1 MPNHCHGR
9 KNNACLKGIVRL
21 MDTLCCLL
29 YVSRIGLGVS
39 DDDYRTILA
48 TSRAN
53 NPRRQITGVL
63 CAGSGH
69 FMQVLEGPQK
79 NVMEL
84 YTQILD
90 DPRHFDCMLLGVN
103 YLRKR
108 LFSDWV
114 MGYISNPTAVME
126 ARRKELL
133 EECKA
138 ESDDNKPVRI
148 MRGFVAQLERQE
160 VAI

>member
-1 MPNHCHGR
+1 
-9 KNNACLKGIVRL
+9 

-29 YVSRIGLGVS
+29 YVSRIGLGV
-39 DDDYRTILA
+39 DHDDYRAILA

-53 NPRRQITGVL
+53 NPGRQITGVL

-84 YTQILD
+84 YTRILD

-103 YLRKR
+103 YPRER
-108 LFSDWV
+108 LFNEWV
-114 MGYISNPTAVME
+114 MGYVSNPTAVME
-126 ARRKELL
+126 ARRNELIA
-133 EECKA
+133 ECKA
-138 ESDDNKPVRI
+138 QSDDNKLVRI
-148 MRGFVAQLERQE
+148 MRSFVAQLERQE

>member
-1 MPNHCHGR
+1 
-9 KNNACLKGIVRL
+9 
-21 MDTLCCLL
+21 MDSLCCLL

-39 DDDYRTILA
+39 HDDYRAILA
-48 TSRAN
+48 TCRAN
-53 NPRRQITGVL
+53 NPGRQITGVL

-84 YTQILD
+84 YTRILE

-103 YLRKR
+103 YPRER

-114 MGYISNPTAVME
+114 MGYVSNPTAVME

-133 EECKA
+133 EACKA
-138 ESDDNKPVRI
+138 QTDDNNLVRI

>member
-1 MPNHCHGR
+1 
-9 KNNACLKGIVRL
+9 

-29 YVSRIGLGVS
+29 YVSRIGLGVR
-39 DDDYRTILA
+39 DDDYRAILA
-48 TSRAN
+48 ASRAN

-79 NVMEL
+79 KVMEL

-103 YLRKR
+103 YPRER
-108 LFSDWV
+108 LFNEWV
-114 MGYISNPTAVME
+114 MGYVSNPTAVME
-126 ARRKELL
+126 ARRNELIA
-133 EECKA
+133 ECKA
-138 ESDDNKPVRI
+138 QTDDNKLVRM